1 MSLLKDNINAVLML
15 NDFIKKSLGPNGSF
29 KLIIDG
35 AGDEY
40 ITKEGGEIL
49 SKIKPR
55 NPIIR
60 LLSNASK
67 SMSNLGDGS
76 KRIVLLTAELLRKAE
91 ELISNGFHPTT
102 IINGFNKGLRKTIEE
117 INKSSFTTKLITVLN
132 NKDKELAGI
141 LSKINPE
148 NVKILTRKG
157 NGIELI
163 RGVVINKEKT
173 HPNMPSMV
181 NNAHIFITQDEI
193 SINNN
198 TNITIN
204 SNINKWI
211 NKEKIIIKEKVK
223 KILST
228 GANVIICQRGINDL
242 AQQLFANE
250 GVLAIR
256 RVREKDIHIISKA
269 TNGKIMSINEATS
282 EGLGKGRIFNKWFGS
297 ERLTIIDKTPNTFHT
312 IIIKSPIFIPSKERV
327 NSFINLIKTFNKNN
341 KAVIINN
348 ELINKLKNNYNNKE
362 SIAYNSF
369 INSLN
374 KISGFD
380 LLIIKEQLLKTA
392 TEITN
397 SILRINEVIRK

>member
-1 MSLLKDNINAVLML
+1 MSLLKDNISAVLML
-15 NDFIKKSLGPNGSF
+15 SDFIKKSLGPNGSF

-40 ITKEGGEIL
+40 ITREGSEIL
-49 SKIKPR
+49 SKVKPR
-55 NPIIR
+55 NPVIR

-76 KRIVLLTAELLRKAE
+76 KRVVILTAELLRRAE
-91 ELISNGFHPTT
+91 ELISNGFHPTI
-102 IINGFNKGLRKTIEE
+102 IINGFNKGLRRTIKE
-117 INKSSFTTKLITVLN
+117 INNSSFNAELITLLN
-132 NKDKELAGI
+132 NKDEELARI
-141 LSKINPE
+141 LNNVNP
-148 NVKILTRKG
+148 NNIKVLTRKG
-157 NGIELI
+157 YGIELI

-173 HPNMPSMV
+173 HPNMPSRV
-181 NNAHIFITQDEI
+181 NNARIFITKEEI

-198 TNITIN
+198 NSITIN
-204 SNINKWI
+204 SSINKWLV
-211 NKEKIIIKEKVK
+211 KEKRIIKEKVN

-228 GANVIICQRGINDL
+228 GANVVICQRGISDL
-242 AQQLFANE
+242 AQQLFADK

-256 RVREKDIHIISKA
+256 RVREKDVNIISKA
-269 TNGKIMSINEATS
+269 TNGRIMSINEATS
-282 EGLGKGRIFNKWFGS
+282 EGLGKGRVLNKWFGS
-297 ERLTIIDKTPNTFHT
+297 ERLTIIDKTPNNFHT

-327 NSFINLIKTFNKNN
+327 NNFINLIKTFNKNN

-348 ELINKLKNNYNNKE
+348 ELISRLRNNYNNKE
-362 SIAYNSF
+362 SIAYNCF
-369 INSLN
+369 IDSLS
-374 KISGFD
+374 KISGLD